1 MTADLLARTL
11 QEFLPAAS
19 RGVVV
24 EQGEI
29 IFDLESARHS
39 VSSKDG
45 RCLLHMW
52 SAERNVVREIVNLE
66 PKKDALYLSVRRF
79 GQAKPHKLM
88 ICRERDQRTA
98 VARLTAR
105 TQYARRLEK
114 SAAKNEDRVALAF
127 RLAYGREPTREETGA
142 SVEFV
147 RGAGTKDRLTPWE
160 QFAHAILA
168 SNEFLWID

>member
-1 MTADLLARTL
+1 MAGDLLARTL
-11 QEFLPAAS
+11 QEFLPAAP

-66 PKKDALYLSVRRF
+66 PKKDALYLSVRKF

-88 ICRERDQRTA
+88 ICRERA
-98 VARLTAR
+98 HLTALRPMTPR
-105 TQYARRLEK
+105 TQ
-114 SAAKNEDRVALAF
+114 
-127 RLAYGREPTREETGA
+127 
-142 SVEFV
+142 
-147 RGAGTKDRLTPWE
+147 
-160 QFAHAILA
+160 
-168 SNEFLWID
+168 